1 MDNGFVIDLAR
12 AAMSQTL
19 LVVGPILLTSLLIG
33 LAVSVFQAV
42 TQINEPTLTFVPKM
56 IGVFAV
62 LALLGPVMAT
72 NFLSFAARLFAQM
85 AEVAR

>member
-1 MDNGFVIDLAR
+1 MDQGFVVDLAR
-12 AAMSQTL
+12 TTL
-19 LVVGPILLTSLLIG
+19 VQMLTLVGPVLLTSLAVG

-62 LALLGPVMAT
+62 LTLLGPLMAT
-72 NFLSFAARLFAQM
+72 NFLGFAANLLGQM
-85 AEVAR
+85 AEVIR